1 MRKSGFL
8 GCAHFAMT
16 LIEAEGLRNLFTRL
30 VGRAVMLVV
39 VANIALRP
47 SVRESLGLGDAD
59 NARSDRPV
67 RASAPSPKLHG
78 GTSWARP
85 C

>member
-1 MRKSGFL
+1 MCKSGVL
-8 GCAHFAMT
+8 GCAHLAMK

-30 VGRAVMLVV
+30 VGRAAMLVV
-39 VANIALRP
+39 IANIALRP
-47 SVRESLGLGDAD
+47 SVRGSLDVSGAD
-59 NARSDRPV
+59 NVRSDRPV
-67 RASAPSPKLHG
+67 RASAPRPKHHG